1 MSNTHTQETD
11 RQPVSQHGS
20 AFLGKG
26 QPKMPRQLVTRDLNL
41 KSGEGRIQNLV
52 SEPATLGSGHSGL
65 LLASSQADRSLVR
78 EVLRVQALVK
88 QFIPKMGVPFGGQQ
102 PHPVLPVP

>member
-1 MSNTHTQETD
+1 M
-11 RQPVSQHGS
+11 
-20 AFLGKG
+20 
-26 QPKMPRQLVTRDLNL
+26 TRDLNL